1 MFSATQYR
9 AKAAEFKA
17 LLTSTLLSPNEI
29 SEFRNLEQTYT
40 SLADNEEWMTINIGK
55 RVQRGEDR
63 EETTL

>member
-40 SLADNEEWMTINIGK
+40 SLADNEEWMTINIRK
-55 RVQRGEDR
+55 RVQPGEDR
-63 EETTL
+63 EEAPL